1 MPILVLG
8 ENDQALQV
16 DDFQMSETQGVL
28 KVSIPDPNGQVM
40 DLLYTFNFEYKT
52 LKLFEDVEPGLQMVA
67 SGPNSLLGLVKI

>member
-52 LKLFEDVEPGLQMVA
+52 LKLFEDVEPGL
-67 SGPNSLLGLVKI
+67 